1 MPILFTLNCVDI
13 SFNTTKVLK
22 SVSFDVKEGEFLG
35 IIGPNGSGKSTL
47 IRTLAGVL
55 KPSAGSVLLK
65 GREVSRIPRK
75 ELAGMLAVVP
85 QDSPVAFDFTVVEVV
100 LMGRSPYM
108 GRYQLESDEDMGI
121 TANAIKRAN
130 LSDLA
135 NRNVGTLSG
144 GERQRVMVARALA
157 QQSEIIFLDEPTAHL
172 DINFQVE
179 VLHLVK
185 REITENHKTGVV
197 VLHDLN
203 LAAEFCDRLIMLRD
217 GEIYASGTPDEV
229 ITVENVRRVYGTAV
243 WIRKHPTSGRPYVLS
258 MGSQAVASRL
268 SAASDDGKTL
278 KVHVICGGGS
288 GGKLFVRLIESGCDV
303 TAGVINIGD
312 TDQEAAESLGIE
324 YVEDAPFSPV
334 SEAAES
340 ANIGFIDKADAVVL
354 GDVPFGSGNMAN
366 LKAALY
372 AVDQGKQ
379 VAIIGSSGDF
389 QSRDFAG
396 GGVVEILNELVVK
409 GAVLLES
416 DEKLPDW
423 VDKIRVCVV

>member
-1 MPILFTLNCVDI
+1 MPTLFTLNCVDI
-13 SFNTTKVLK
+13 CFNTTKVLK

-55 KPSAGSVLLK
+55 KPAAGSVLLK
-65 GREVSRIPRK
+65 DREASRIPRK

-85 QDSPVAFDFTVVEVV
+85 QDSPVAFDFSVVEVV

-108 GRYQLESDEDMGI
+108 SRYQLESDEDMSI

-130 LSDLA
+130 LTDLA

-172 DINFQVE
+172 DINYQVE

-217 GEIYASGTPDEV
+217 GEVYACGTPDEV
-229 ITVENVRRVYGTAV
+229 ITAENVRKVYGTAV
-243 WIRKHPTSGRPYVLS
+243 WIRRHPTSGRPYVLS
-258 MGSQAVASRL
+258 MGSQAVASKL
-268 SAASDDGKTL
+268 GAVSDSKSL

-288 GGKLFVRLIESGCDV
+288 GGKLFVRLLESGCEV

-334 SEAAES
+334 SEPAQT

-366 LKAALY
+366 LKAALH
-372 AVDQGKQ
+372 AVDQGKH
-379 VAIIGSSGDF
+379 VAIIGSSDDF

-396 GGVVEILNELVVK
+396 GGVADILNELVAK
-409 GAVLLES
+409 GAVLLKS
-416 DEKLPDW
+416 DEELPDW
-423 VDKIRVCVV
+423 VDKIRAIIV